1 MTTTTRPSPGLL
13 PRVGAGAVAGLAG
26 GIVFGVLM
34 AMTGMLAT
42 IAAMVG
48 SASPAVGAVVHL
60 VISAGI
66 GALFALIFAPRSL
79 AVTLAAGAGYG
90 VVWWVIGPL
99 VMMPL
104 MMGMSPFT
112 FGPATLPA
120 LMGHIIYG
128 LITAGM
134 LVVLRRSM
142 VAGH

>member
-1 MTTTTRPSPGLL
+1 MTTTTRTLPGL
-13 PRVGAGAVAGLAG
+13 PQRVGVGAVSGLAG
-26 GIVFGVLM
+26 GAVFGVLM
-34 AMTGMLAT
+34 AMMGMLAT

-66 GALFALIFAPRSL
+66 GALFALIFPPRGL

-104 MMGMSPFT
+104 MMGMSPFG
-112 FGPATLPA
+112 FGPTTLPA
-120 LMGHIIYG
+120 LLGHIIYG
-128 LITAGM
+128 LVTAG
-134 LVVLRRSM
+134 VLFVMRRSM
-142 VAGH
+142 AAGR